1 MDTVGEVFE
10 AFGQVRQPGTGR
22 GQVRG
27 VDLRQVAQ
35 AHHFRAGA
43 STGDDGFHLVRC
55 EVLAFIDQDSPPVGQ
70 YVLELADAAPK
81 EAIT

>member
-1 MDTVGEVFE
+1 
-10 AFGQVRQPGTGR
+10 
-22 GQVRG
+22 
-27 VDLRQVAQ
+27 
-35 AHHFRAGA
+35 
-43 STGDDGFHLVRC
+43 VRC